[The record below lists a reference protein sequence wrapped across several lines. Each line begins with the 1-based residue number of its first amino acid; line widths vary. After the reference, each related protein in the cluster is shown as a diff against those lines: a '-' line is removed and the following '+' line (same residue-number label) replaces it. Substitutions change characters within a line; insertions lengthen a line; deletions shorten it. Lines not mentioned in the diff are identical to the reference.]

1 MAAIAEGLAPA
12 FLDGDAWTGEPV
24 TLTVPIGRSITVYVD
39 EPELLVGGAV
49 RLVSASPA
57 DSASAW
63 PSPGECRSF
72 RHEVLFDLSGETLV
86 QAPTEGPVLLEL
98 TGSGVRGQP
107 AEQVVK
113 PESSVT
119 EFYLRTSCLLEI
131 RATDVETG
139 RNLEMKAR
147 ATVPDFV
154 IEEPPYE
161 PFKLEDI
168 DVHHLMDYMYMNGLP
183 CGRYSVRV
191 WCDGYLPF
199 EARDLD
205 LEQPGSHVIVDAALR
220 PDPQLG
226 RLKVAM
232 TIPGQRGLGELKP
245 HVLVRRLDE
254 EPGHDPD
261 WEWKWPRTLDR
272 EAGRAVIGPLHPGP
286 YEIYVW
292 GGTTLVGRTRTRV
305 VGGRTAEAQVTLAP
319 GLMVDLLRGEKLDPR
334 KSCEWTSVRL
344 ADGHG
349 VPLPPVRFSH
359 HQPGTAGTAGG
370 RLHRILSAG
379 EQSARMSN
387 PRPSR

>member
-1 MAAIAEGLAPA
+1 
-12 FLDGDAWTGEPV
+12 
-24 TLTVPIGRSITVYVD
+24 
-39 EPELLVGGAV
+39 
-49 RLVSASPA
+49 
-57 DSASAW
+57 
-63 PSPGECRSF
+63 
-72 RHEVLFDLSGETLV
+72 
-86 QAPTEGPVLLEL
+86 
-98 TGSGVRGQP
+98 
-107 AEQVVK
+107 
-113 PESSVT
+113 
-119 EFYLRTSCLLEI
+119 
-131 RATDVETG
+131 
-139 RNLEMKAR
+139 MKAR

-191 WCDGYLPF
+191 WCDAFYPSRPAIWISSNRAAMSSWMLHSAPI
-199 EARDLD
+199 LNWV
-205 LEQPGSHVIVDAALR
+205 GSR
-220 PDPQLG
+220 S
-226 RLKVAM
+226 RM

-344 ADGHG
+344 ADGLG
-349 VPLPPVRFSH
+349 CRSRPCGSATTR
-359 HQPGTAGTAGG
+359 PGTAGTAGG